1 MNSLFFLQFIS
12 ENTLFSSALTQTTKF
27 MSLLALMT
35 LSFHPFDTNLQS
47 TCMKGAVDSE
57 FVDSIWIVSR
67 KWHVENLF
75 EDTLKAFY
83 DFKITQKI
91 VWSKVFDM

>member
-1 MNSLFFLQFIS
+1 
-12 ENTLFSSALTQTTKF
+12 
-27 MSLLALMT
+27 
-35 LSFHPFDTNLQS
+35 
-47 TCMKGAVDSE
+47 MKGAVDSE
-57 FVDSIWIVSR
+57 FVGSIWIVSR